1 MSTRRIHGPAGSLI
15 FVSVNPG
22 ARVWVDEVLATRGA
36 AVAEVTPDEATVA
49 SVTPVVKAIAQ
60 AVARIPRMD

>member
-1 MSTRRIHGPAGSLI
+1 M
-15 FVSVNPG
+15 
-22 ARVWVDEVLATRGA
+22 DEVLAVCGL

-49 SVTPVVKAIAQ
+49 SVTPVVRAIAQ